1 MGLFDAQL
9 EEIKQYLIQRQK
21 QGKVTRFASDG
32 PPDWPSTINKN
43 LVMGADTAVELGDPR
58 QASVSFLVWNDTGE
72 TKEKEPGQ
80 ITIIGP
86 DLPEIMEKKVS
97 FGKIVV
103 VNGQGFDEDNSYER
117 YQSLDQARYA
127 IRLDGYMMRSA
138 SQYQREWSRV
148 SKDALQ
154 KGFSFHVMGQAL
166 IAELLK
172 NEFVSSVEVIFITS
186 GKEDVLELKAVS
198 EEVVTRIGA
207 MNKMADQMHVEDCGV
222 CEYSDVCS
230 DVTELQDMRNA
241 NRKKEGYA

>member
-1 MGLFDAQL
+1 MGLFDAQH
-9 EEIKQYLIQRQK
+9 EEIRQNLSQWQK
-21 QGKVTRFASDG
+21 QGKVTRFVTDG
-32 PPDWPSTINKN
+32 APDWPSTINKN
-43 LVMGADTAVELGDPR
+43 LVMGAETAVELGDPR
-58 QASVSFLVWNDTGE
+58 QASVSLLIWNDTGE
-72 TKEKEPGQ
+72 IKEKGQ
-80 ITIIGP
+80 VTIVGP
-86 DLPEIMEKKVS
+86 DLPEITDKKVS

-103 VNGQGFDEDNSYER
+103 VNGHGFDEDNSYDR
-117 YQSLDQARYA
+117 YQLLDQARYA
-127 IRLDGYMMRSA
+127 LRLDGYMMRSA

-148 SKDALQ
+148 SKDALH

-198 EEVVTRIGA
+198 EEVATRIGA

-241 NRKKEGYA
+241 NRKKEEYA